1 MILDVKI
8 RDKKLEYYIKT
19 EIAMYQYYHQVKYI
33 NISILQVRKY
43 YPQLKVD

>member
-19 EIAMYQYYHQVKYI
+19 EIAMHQYYHQVKYI
-33 NISILQVRKY
+33 NISIL
-43 YPQLKVD
+43 